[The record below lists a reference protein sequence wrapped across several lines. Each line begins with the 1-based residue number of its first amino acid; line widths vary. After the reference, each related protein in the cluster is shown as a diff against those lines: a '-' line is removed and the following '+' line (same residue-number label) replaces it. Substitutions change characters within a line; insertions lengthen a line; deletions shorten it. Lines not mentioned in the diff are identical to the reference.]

1 MCVFYSFFLLFLSP
15 RDEVIATD
23 EEREGEQPR
32 PVIIPLSPLMATM
45 LSLSLP
51 LSLSSLCPVK
61 Y

>member
-51 LSLSSLCPVK
+51 LSLSL
-61 Y
+61 